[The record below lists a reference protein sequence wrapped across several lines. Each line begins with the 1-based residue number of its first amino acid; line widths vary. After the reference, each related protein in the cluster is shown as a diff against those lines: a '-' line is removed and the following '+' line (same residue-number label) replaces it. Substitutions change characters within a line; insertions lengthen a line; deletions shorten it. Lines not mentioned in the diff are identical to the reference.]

1 MLPKEKQISY
11 SSEGCFSYLIFKLT
25 NFLPEKLRIMFS
37 FKIAPIS
44 ENVEDIK
51 N

>member
-1 MLPKEKQISY
+1 MWPKEKQISY
-11 SSEGCFSYLIFKLT
+11 SSEDCFSCLIPKLT
-25 NFLPEKLRIMFS
+25 NFILEKLRIMFS